1 MIDELNRLNEFFNSL
16 QKDETLADQQAEN
29 ERLEQNIIKLVE
41 QNRTLRDDIESQD
54 LYNQNLL
61 K

>member
-41 QNRTLRDDIESQD
+41 QNKILRDDIES
-54 LYNQNLL
+54 
-61 K
+61 